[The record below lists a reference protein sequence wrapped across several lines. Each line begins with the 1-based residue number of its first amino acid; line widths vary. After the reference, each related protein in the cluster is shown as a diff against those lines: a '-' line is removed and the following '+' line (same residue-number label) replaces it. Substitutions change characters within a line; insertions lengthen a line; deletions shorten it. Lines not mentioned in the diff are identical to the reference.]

1 MHVIAAIRHM
11 GGKFIR
17 TIGQARASTAMTMM
31 AACYNLKR
39 LASLFENKVDPLF
52 KSARSKRQV
61 RLQKA
66 TV

>member
-31 AACYNLKR
+31 AACYNIKR
-39 LASLFENKVDPLF
+39 LASFLDRGVDSFLQS
-52 KSARSKRQV
+52 KSSKTPV
-61 RLQKA
+61 RL
-66 TV
+66 